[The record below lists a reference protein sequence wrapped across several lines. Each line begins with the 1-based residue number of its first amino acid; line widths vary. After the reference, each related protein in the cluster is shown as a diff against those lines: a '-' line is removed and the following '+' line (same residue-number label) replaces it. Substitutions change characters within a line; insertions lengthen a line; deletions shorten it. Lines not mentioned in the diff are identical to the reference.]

1 METID
6 LSKWPLIARGTKFAE
21 HVVGRTF
28 DHHWG
33 RTVHASD
40 NVGFTTSMLAF
51 NPVYFNR
58 QRALEA
64 GHRDELVNPML
75 TFSIVFGLSV
85 EDLSE
90 AGGPFLGAE
99 ELEFLAPVYPGD
111 TLYARS
117 TVTAA
122 RPSKSRPGTGIVT
135 WRTVGRNQDGA
146 DVITFERSN
155 LVSGTP
161 EPNSIAPSEGWFEDF
176 HPGDKMRHARSKT
189 VTDVELAFLT
199 PLVMNSAQGHFSE
212 AAMASTEFG
221 QRINFGGLS
230 LALTIGLATQD
241 TTAEAVRELGVTG
254 VRFAAPVTR
263 GDTLSA
269 VTEVVSST
277 PVDADTG
284 EVVFR
289 HLGVNQEFAVV
300 CRAERRVLLRRRP
313 IS

>member
-1 METID
+1 MEKID
-6 LSKWPLIARGTKFAE
+6 VAEWPLIARGTRFTE

-40 NVGFTTSMLAF
+40 NIGFSTSTLAF

-58 QRALEA
+58 QQALEA
-64 GHRDELVNPML
+64 GHSDELVNPML

-90 AGGPFLGAE
+90 AGGAFLGTE

-117 TVTAA
+117 TVVAA
-122 RPSKSRPGTGIVT
+122 RSSQSRPDDGIVT
-135 WRTVGRNQDGA
+135 WRTIGFNQDGVE
-146 DVITFERSN
+146 VITFQRTN
-155 LVSGTP
+155 LVSGIP
-161 EPNSIAPSEGWFEDF
+161 EPDSVAPLEGWFEDF

-189 VTDVELAFLT
+189 VTDVELAYFTL
-199 PLVMNSAQGHFSE
+199 LVMNSAQGHFSE

-230 LALTIGLATQD
+230 LSLTIGLATQD
-241 TTAEAVRELGVTG
+241 TTAQAIREIGLTS
-254 VRFAAPVTR
+254 VRFAVPVTC
-263 GDTLSA
+263 GDTLST
-269 VTEVVSST
+269 VTEVVTST

-289 HLGVNQEFAVV
+289 HLGVNQEHAVV
-300 CRAERRVLLRRRP
+300 CQAERRVLLRRLP